1 MNEDSDMTAAAID
14 LDVLNEL
21 FDNQKKLDDVFGSLF
36 DDDSFLNVS
45 SYDEVTPR
53 SSEQK
58 SNQATYATD
67 NTMDEFIPESRSILS
82 LVTPVIIEIAAIYYG
97 IMYFY

>member
-1 MNEDSDMTAAAID
+1 MTAAAID

-58 SNQATYATD
+58 SNQSTYTTD
-67 NTMDEFIPESRSILS
+67 NNTMDEFIPESRSILS
-82 LVTPVIIEIAAIYYG
+82 LATPVIIEIAIIYYG

>member
-1 MNEDSDMTAAAID
+1 MTASAID

-21 FDNQKKLDDVFGSLF
+21 FDNQKKLDDIFGSLF
-36 DDDSFLNVS
+36 DDDSFLSVS
-45 SYDEVTPR
+45 SYDEPTLR

-58 SNQATYATD
+58 SSQISYSTDDYA
-67 NTMDEFIPESRSILS
+67 DEFTHGSRSIFS
-82 LVTPVIIEIAAIYYG
+82 LVMPIAMEIAVIYYG

>member
-1 MNEDSDMTAAAID
+1 MTAAAID

-21 FDNQKKLDDVFGSLF
+21 FDNQKKLDDIFGSLF

-45 SYDEVTPR
+45 SYDEPTPR
-53 SSEQK
+53 SSEKK
-58 SNQATYATD
+58 SSQVSYSEDDYA
-67 NTMDEFIPESRSILS
+67 DEFTQGSRSILS
-82 LVTPVIIEIAAIYYG
+82 LVMPVVMEIAVIYYG